1 MPRSFVRHR
10 GNMEVHGYLGGD
22 IKVNVISVAFVD

>member
-1 MPRSFVRHR
+1 MSRLFVRRR
-10 GNMEVHGYLGGD
+10 GNVKVGRCLGGV